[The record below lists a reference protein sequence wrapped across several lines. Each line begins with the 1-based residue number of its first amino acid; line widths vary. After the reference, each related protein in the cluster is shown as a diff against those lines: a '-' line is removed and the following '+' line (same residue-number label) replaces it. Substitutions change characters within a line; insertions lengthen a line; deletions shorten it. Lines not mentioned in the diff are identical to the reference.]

1 MRSRFPTRI
10 SWTAASDR
18 QPVSA
23 GLPPAMSLATLLRTW
38 PPDARLHLLPV
49 GLLQGEAATAMTALG
64 KARPLAGGPLAFPAC
79 EIRIAGHGRD
89 ARAIGDLAEIEAW
102 IAGADAATRRRAGLL
117 LDRLG
122 SPRPW
127 SDRTPRL
134 MGIVN
139 VTPDSFSDGSEHLD
153 VPAAVAHALAL
164 AEAGAAILDIGGES
178 TRPGAEPVSVET
190 ELARVAPVLEGL
202 AAERRNRP
210 GLLLS
215 IDTRR
220 AVVMRQALALGIDII
235 NDVSALSDD
244 PESLAVAA
252 AARAQIVLMHK
263 QGEPASMNI
272 APSYGD
278 VVRDVFD
285 QLERRVEA
293 CVAAG
298 IEQSRLIVDPGIG
311 FGKRSADNLAL
322 LRALPLYH
330 GLGCPLLLGISRKAL
345 IHGVQKRLAPK
356 ERLPGSLAAAF
367 HALEHGVQLLRVHDV
382 AETRQVVDLWTQINY
397 PGSGGRPT

>member
-1 MRSRFPTRI
+1 MPSRFPTRI
-10 SWTAASDR
+10 SWTAASDG

-23 GLPPAMSLATLLRTW
+23 GLPPAMSLATLPRTW
-38 PPDARLHLLPV
+38 PPDARLHLQPV
-49 GLLQGEAATAMTALG
+49 GLLRGEAATAMTALG

-79 EIRIAGHGRD
+79 EIRIARNGRD

-102 IAGADAATRRRAGLL
+102 IASADPASQRRAGLL

-127 SDRTPRL
+127 ASGPPRL

-139 VTPDSFSDGSEHLD
+139 VTPDSFSDGGEHLD
-153 VPAAVAHALAL
+153 VAAAIAHALAL
-164 AEAGAAILDIGGES
+164 AEAGATILDVGGES
-178 TRPGAEPVSVET
+178 TRPGAEPVAVET
-190 ELARVAPVLEGL
+190 ELARVAPVLERL

-220 AVVMRQALALGIDII
+220 ALVMRQALALGIDII
-235 NDVSALSDD
+235 NDISALGDD
-244 PESLAVAA
+244 PESLALAA
-252 AARAQIVLMHK
+252 TTRAQIVLMHK

-272 APSYGD
+272 APSYDD

-285 QLERRVEA
+285 QLERRIEV
-293 CVAAG
+293 CLGAG
-298 IEQSRLIVDPGIG
+298 IERSRLIVDPGIG
-311 FGKRSADNLAL
+311 FGKRSAENLAL

-330 GLGCPLLLGISRKAL
+330 GLGCPLLLGISRKGL
-345 IHGVQKRLAPK
+345 IPGVQKRLAPK

-367 HALEHGVQLLRVHDV
+367 HAFEQGVQLLRVHDV
-382 AETRQVVDLWTQINY
+382 AETRQVVDLWTQINC
-397 PGSGGRPT
+397 PDPAARPT